1 MIPIPDDEDEKL
13 QEALEVSTCEVEFQR
28 GGRGGGLYDHSGES
42 GGGEVARGKGLH
54 TLMS

>member
-28 GGRGGGLYDHSGES
+28 GGGGG
-42 GGGEVARGKGLH
+42 GGGFSPPLG
-54 TLMS
+54 

>member
-28 GGRGGGLYDHSGES
+28 GGGGGSMITVVKVGEAKS
-42 GGGEVARGKGLH
+42 QEGKVYIL
-54 TLMS
+54 